1 MRLPLASRITTRDGT
16 LTKDSK
22 MVNCYLEQS
31 PDGGVNVVKR
41 PGTTITQ
48 QLTAGT
54 AQGVFA
60 TGGVPWGIVTDTIQ
74 QLAGGTVSRALGTP
88 VTAGLRMQCTDMN
101 YLVSGPGISAIKST
115 KALWQFDI
123 NSLIVTRNV
132 DADYPALT
140 VTGVAYLD
148 GTYYVMSPA
157 GVIYGSDI
165 ENPMSWN
172 ALNFIATDRGL
183 GLAVSIHRHLNYV
196 LALCDFGLQFFYDA
210 ANATGSP
217 LLPMPNSACTVGC
230 ATGDSVVS
238 INDMTIF
245 MSKNKQRGRSI
256 SCIAGLSVSVLST
269 PFVDK
274 ILNLDDLANVY
285 AYGVKS
291 DGHSFYVLTLLT
303 SNLTLVCDLTT
314 QEWTLW
320 ASGATGANAFNGAF
334 YVHAE
339 GNSPSNLTQDLLLN
353 RTTGAVYSFLNA
365 AYTDAES
372 AIAVLV
378 RTPILDRGTIDP
390 KRISRI
396 NLIGDTVASSVAV
409 TYSRDDYTTFSSSRT
424 IDMSTERKVLAR
436 IGRYRRLSF
445 DISHTAATPLRLKAI
460 EIHAEDGQELQAN
473 SD

>member
-1 MRLPLASRITTRDGT
+1 MRLALASRITSRDGT

-41 PGTTITQ
+41 PGTALFV
-48 QLTAGT
+48 QLAAGT
-54 AQGVFA
+54 AQCAFA
-60 TGGVPWGIVTDTIQ
+60 TGGIPWVAIGDTLYQI
-74 QLAGGTVSRALGTP
+74 AGGSATRALTAP
-88 VTAGLRMQCTDMN
+88 VTSNLRMQATDSN
-101 YLVSGPGISAIKST
+101 FLPGSNGTSVIKSA
-115 KALWQFDI
+115 KALWSFD
-123 NSLIVTRNV
+123 LLTFVVTKNT
-132 DADYPALT
+132 DADYPATT
-140 VTGVAYLD
+140 VPGLAYLD
-148 GTYYVMSPA
+148 GTYYVMTPD
-157 GVIYGSDI
+157 GRIFGSDV
-165 ENPMSWN
+165 ENALSWN
-172 ALNFIATDRGL
+172 ALNFISTDRGL
-183 GLAVSIHRHLNYV
+183 GIAIAITRHLNYV

-230 ATGDSVVS
+230 ATGDSLVN

-245 MSKNKQRGRSI
+245 MSKNKVRGRSI

-285 AYGVKS
+285 AYGIKS

-303 SNLTLVCDLTT
+303 SNITLVCDLTT

-320 ASGATGANAFNGAF
+320 ASGAAGSNAFNGAF
-334 YVHAE
+334 YAHAE
-339 GNSPSNLTQDLLLN
+339 GNSPASATQDFLIN
-353 RTTGAVYSFLNA
+353 RSSGAVYSFLPST
-365 AYTDAES
+365 YSDAES

-378 RTPILDRGTIDP
+378 RTPILDRGTIDT

-396 NLIGDTVASSVAV
+396 NLIGDTVASSIAV
-409 TYSRDDYTTFSSSRT
+409 TYSRDDYTTFSSSRS
-424 IDMSTERKVLAR
+424 IDLSTDRKVLAR
-436 IGRYRRLSF
+436 IGSYRRISF
-445 DISHTAATPLRLKAI
+445 DFSHTAATPLRLKAL